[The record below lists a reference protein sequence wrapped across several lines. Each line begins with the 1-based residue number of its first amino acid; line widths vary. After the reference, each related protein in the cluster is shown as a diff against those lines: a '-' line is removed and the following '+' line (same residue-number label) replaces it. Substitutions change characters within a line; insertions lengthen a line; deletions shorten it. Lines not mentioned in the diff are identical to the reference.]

1 MSSRPAAG
9 GGRWV
14 SVDPERLTRW
24 LDGFAQRHGQPT
36 PRCDGHIMILS
47 APDGAAAECH
57 PPPGAPPAADLDAF
71 VAAALAPRRLG
82 LLLARRATVAI
93 GVAFGAELLSHK
105 VDSSYVQSRTAAGG
119 WSQQRFARRRGNQAQ
134 AAAGSA
140 ADIAVR
146 LLLPERDNLAAL
158 VTGGDR
164 RAVAAVLSDRRLT
177 PLDPLRSDRFLDVP
191 DPKLAVL
198 HSAATL
204 ARQVPIRILDPPP

>member
-1 MSSRPAAG
+1 MTSRPAAG

-14 SVDPERLTRW
+14 SVDPERLPRW
-24 LDGFAQRHGQPT
+24 LDGFATRHGAALVSV
-36 PRCDGHIMILS
+36 DAGVVLLS
-47 APDGAAAECH
+47 APDGAAAELH
-57 PPPGAPPAADLDAF
+57 RPPGVPLSADLEAF
-71 VAAALAPRRLG
+71 TAAARAPRRLG
-82 LLLARRATVAI
+82 LLLARRAAVAI
-93 GVAFGAELLSHK
+93 GVAHGTDLLVHK

-146 LLLPERDNLAAL
+146 LLLPAAPGLAAL

-164 RAVAAVLSDRRLT
+164 RAVAAILADRRLA
-177 PLDPLRSDRFLDVP
+177 PLEPLRAERFLDVP

-198 HSAATL
+198 QQAVTL
-204 ARQVPIRILDPPP
+204 ARQVPIRLTDPP